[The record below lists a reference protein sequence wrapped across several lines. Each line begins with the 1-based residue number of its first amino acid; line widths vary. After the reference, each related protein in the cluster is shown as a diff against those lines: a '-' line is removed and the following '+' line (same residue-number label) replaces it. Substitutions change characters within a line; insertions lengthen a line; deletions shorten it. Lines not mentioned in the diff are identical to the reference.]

1 MTILIMI
8 YYPSRIPRRPCPFL
22 LSPSQVL
29 PDPHQVRLGEAS
41 PGIDVKG
48 PVSHRETEKKS
59 DGFPKKNEV
68 FHVICSVKISPELA
82 VPFEMTSLKKDDDFH
97 IYGGMKELSK

>member
-29 PDPHQVRLGEAS
+29 PDPHQVYLGEPMLES
-41 PGIDVKG
+41 VTLS
-48 PVSHRETEKKS
+48 PVSYEYNGDIK
-59 DGFPKKNEV
+59 
-68 FHVICSVKISPELA
+68 
-82 VPFEMTSLKKDDDFH
+82 
-97 IYGGMKELSK
+97 